1 MKRTRNL
8 AYAKIFF
15 PMCLITLFFLKVNAQ
30 SDSAFQPK
38 PFGKLV
44 DVGGWKLHLYEMGKK
59 NNGPSVILEP
69 GIGDF
74 SFDWAFVQ
82 RGVAK
87 FARVYSYDRAGYAWS
102 EMGPKPHT
110 ILQNV
115 YNLHTLLKKA
125 NVPQPYLL
133 VGASYGAMVVRQ
145 FAQQYPQE
153 VAGIILVD
161 GGYEDSPMFING
173 KKLQPSVD
181 AKGVAIPPVK
191 TIASKSDN
199 ELTRET
205 QKFIKDILAQQGL
218 PNSQIDSPY
227 TRLPLTLQ
235 KIRLWAVA
243 QFNYYAVNDNDYY
256 IEEAALL
263 LNERKKHPYMFKE
276 KPLIVLTQGIT
287 NDTDRINKQ
296 KEFLI
301 LSRNSKQIVDK
312 KSGHSIQLED
322 PDLVADQIKIL
333 IEVTKGQKKLSE

>member
-1 MKRTRNL
+1 MKRTSNL
-8 AYAKIFF
+8 AYAKIF
-15 PMCLITLFFLKVNAQ
+15 PPLCLIALFFLNVNAQ
-30 SDSAFQPK
+30 TDTAFQPK
-38 PFGKLV
+38 PLGKLV
-44 DVGGWKLHLYEMGKK
+44 DLGGWKMHLYGTGDKK
-59 NNGPSVILEP
+59 TGPSIILES

-74 SFDWAFVQ
+74 SFDWSLVQ
-82 RGVAK
+82 GAVAK

-110 ILQNV
+110 IQQNV

-125 NVPQPYLL
+125 NVPRPYLL
-133 VGASYGAMVVRQ
+133 VGASYGALVVRL
-145 FAQQYPQE
+145 FAQQYPDE

-181 AKGVAIPPVK
+181 AKGVAIPAAK
-191 TIASKSDN
+191 TLATKTDN
-199 ELTRET
+199 ELTPET

-227 TRLPLTLQ
+227 TKLPLAIQ
-235 KIRLWAVA
+235 KLRLWAVA
-243 QFNYYAVNDNDYY
+243 QINYYAVNDNDYY

-263 LNERKKHPYMFKE
+263 LNERKKHPYMFNE

-296 KEFLI
+296 KEFLM
-301 LSRNSKQIVDK
+301 LSHNSKQIVDK

-322 PDLVADQIKIL
+322 PDLVVDEIRKL
-333 IEVTKGQKKLSE
+333 TEVITEHKN